1 MPEAERIPRPPVSIV
16 GVRGIP
22 NQYGGFER
30 LVEVLAPFLVAR
42 GHAVTVYCD
51 AAEAIPADCW
61 QGVNRIFIPR
71 RLQGAAGTLSYDLAS
86 FMRVPVGSV
95 ALLFGYGTA
104 LFQPILK
111 LRGIPHAV
119 NMDGIEW
126 QRAKWGP
133 AARLWLRANER
144 IAATLADILIADHPE
159 IAASIASRFE
169 RTAEMIAYGV
179 TLQAEQAA
187 SELTH
192 PLLDRYGKGQFHLII
207 ARAEPENQCRLLL
220 EAWLASGAARPMLV
234 IGRFDSTDYGRSLMA
249 DFPQV
254 HFAGP
259 VYDVPVLNVLRR
271 RALTYLHGH
280 SVGGTNPS
288 LIEAMAAGGLVVAHD
303 NPFNRWVLGAG
314 GPYFRDV
321 PDLAAILA
329 APPTGQHR
337 MAYLEAARARCEAD
351 FLWPHVLAGYGRV
364 IDRLATRLEAAVM

>member
-1 MPEAERIPRPPVSIV
+1 M
-16 GVRGIP
+16 
-22 NQYGGFER
+22 
-30 LVEVLAPFLVAR
+30 VEVLAPFLVAR

-51 AAEAIPADCW
+51 AAKSIPADCW

-71 RLQGAAGTLSYDLAS
+71 RLEGSAGTLIYDLAS

-95 ALLFGYGTA
+95 ALLFGYGSA

-126 QRAKWGP
+126 QRAKWGR
-133 AARLWLRANER
+133 AARLWLRANEK
-144 IAATLADILIADHPE
+144 IAAMLADILIADHPE
-159 IAASIASRFE
+159 IAASISSRFK
-169 RTAEMIAYGV
+169 RTAEMITYGV
-179 TLQAEQAA
+179 TLQPDLAA
-187 SELTH
+187 SEPTH
-192 PLLDRYGKGQFHLII
+192 PLLDRYRTGQFHLII
-207 ARAEPENQCRLLL
+207 ARPEPENQCRLLL
-220 EAWLASGAARPMLV
+220 EAWHASGAARPMLV
-234 IGRFDSTDYGRSLMA
+234 IGKFDSTDYGRSLIV

-259 VYDVPVLNVLRR
+259 VYDVHVLNVLRR
-271 RALTYLHGH
+271 RAVTYLHGH

-321 PDLAAILA
+321 PSLASILA
-329 APPTGQHR
+329 APPTGQQR

-351 FLWPHVLAGYGRV
+351 FLWPRVLAEYGQV
-364 IDRLATRLEAAVM
+364 IDRLATRLEAAVT